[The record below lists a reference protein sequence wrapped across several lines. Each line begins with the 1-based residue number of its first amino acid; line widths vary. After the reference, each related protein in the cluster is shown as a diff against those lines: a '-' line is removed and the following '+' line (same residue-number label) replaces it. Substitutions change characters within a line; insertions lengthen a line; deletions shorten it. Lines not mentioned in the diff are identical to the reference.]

1 MGSRDEEV
9 RSWKLQTFNR
19 PAVAVVL
26 SRLIGTAEHDIIEPI
41 PVDTTIAHD
50 CAGRAV
56 VRSSIRAG
64 GGSDPCENRD
74 PFPVTGYRKIDIR
87 YLYTADHGRKRR
99 CV

>member
-41 PVDTTIAHD
+41 PVDTTKERHRNVQSA
-50 CAGRAV
+50 CA
-56 VRSSIRAG
+56 
-64 GGSDPCENRD
+64 
-74 PFPVTGYRKIDIR
+74 
-87 YLYTADHGRKRR
+87 RR
-99 CV
+99 HR

>member
-1 MGSRDEEV
+1 MGSLDEEV

-41 PVDTTIAHD
+41 PV
-50 CAGRAV
+50 
-56 VRSSIRAG
+56 
-64 GGSDPCENRD
+64 ENRD

-87 YLYTADHGRKRR
+87 NLYTADHWQKRR
-99 CV
+99 CM